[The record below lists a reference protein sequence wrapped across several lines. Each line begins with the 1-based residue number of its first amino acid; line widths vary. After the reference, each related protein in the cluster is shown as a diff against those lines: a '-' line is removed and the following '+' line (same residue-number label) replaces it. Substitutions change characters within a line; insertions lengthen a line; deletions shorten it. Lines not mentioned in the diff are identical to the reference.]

1 MARYR
6 ALKQMHLSDLGRSR
20 LIAEGEEFEARE
32 GLKGKY
38 LVSLDKPNRSVKPPK
53 AASNAADTTGG
64 SDADATG
71 GTPGGLA

>member
-38 LVSLDKPNRSVKPPK
+38 LVSLDKPNRSVKPLK
-53 AASNAADTTGG
+53 STDGAAGAAGTAGADT
-64 SDADATG
+64 TG